1 MSLTRRHAL
10 MLVPLVV
17 AGGAGVAF
25 WKMLDRM
32 QAGKFDPHALNNP
45 LVGRKVPDFALS
57 PIGPG
62 KGFTSA
68 ELLKAAAEK
77 PVLVNFFASYCIPCA
92 EEADL
97 LGSLAAEGLPIWG
110 IAWKDQ
116 EAPAVAFF
124 NKYGNPFA
132 RLGNDTTGRV
142 VIDWGVYGVP
152 ESFLI
157 DRNGIVRWHYAGGL
171 SDDLVRDE
179 LRPALKAVA

>member
-1 MSLTRRHAL
+1 MRLTRRHAV
-10 MLVPLVV
+10 MLVPLAV
-17 AGGAGVAF
+17 AGGIGVAF
-25 WKMLDRM
+25 KAMLDGLRTG
-32 QAGKFDPHALNNP
+32 QFDPHALNNP
-45 LVGRKVPDFALS
+45 LVGQKLPDFAVS

-68 ELLKAAAEK
+68 DLLKAAAEK

-92 EEADL
+92 EEADV
-97 LGSLAAEGLPIWG
+97 LGGLAAEGLPVWG
-110 IAWKDQ
+110 IAWKDH

-124 NKYGNPFA
+124 NRYGNPFA

-171 SDDLVRDE
+171 SDDLVHDE
-179 LRPALKAVA
+179 LRPALRAIA